1 MAWRGAISTTTRK
14 VKWTTLSTVH
24 GSNRFTKKV
33 TKNNLK
39 IYPNIFMKSG
49 VKKNQNMFRGK
60 IIGSYLTSGKKMKPV
75 LVPYLDL
82 ILSLVDVQ
90 SVRLVL
96 IHTDFYYLYST
107 FFSINCRCNS
117 PNYHL

>member
-14 VKWTTLSTVH
+14 VNWTTLSTVH

-49 VKKNQNMFRGK
+49 VKKKSEYVSWKNHRK
-60 IIGSYLTSGKKMKPV
+60 LSYLGGKMKPV

-82 ILSLVDVQ
+82 ILSRVDV
-90 SVRLVL
+90 
-96 IHTDFYYLYST
+96 
-107 FFSINCRCNS
+107 
-117 PNYHL
+117 

>member
-1 MAWRGAISTTTRK
+1 VAWRGAISTTTRK

-49 VKKNQNMFRGK
+49 VKKKSEYVSWKNHRKLSYLGEKNETSFSP
-60 IIGSYLTSGKKMKPV
+60 IFGSYIVSG
-75 LVPYLDL
+75 
-82 ILSLVDVQ
+82 
-90 SVRLVL
+90 
-96 IHTDFYYLYST
+96 
-107 FFSINCRCNS
+107 
-117 PNYHL
+117 